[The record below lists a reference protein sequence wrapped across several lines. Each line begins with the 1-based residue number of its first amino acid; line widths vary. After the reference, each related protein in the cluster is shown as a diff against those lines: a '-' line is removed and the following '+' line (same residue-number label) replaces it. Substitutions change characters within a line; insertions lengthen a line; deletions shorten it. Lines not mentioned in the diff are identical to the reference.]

1 MNLVVFYV
9 AGAIAVVATFLTI
22 TRLNVVHALL
32 YLVVSLLAVA
42 VIFYDLG
49 APFIAALEVII
60 YAGAIMV
67 LFVFVVMMLNL
78 GERAVEMERGWLSP
92 RTWIGPAILAGILII
107 EVFSLTL
114 RPGASAPAAGV
125 VGPKQ
130 VGLALY
136 GPYLIGVELASMLLL
151 AGLVGAYHLGWR
163 KSERTGVQ
171 NAHFD
176 AGRVAVGGDLVRTGA
191 DRPAGAP

>member
-9 AGAIAVVATFLTI
+9 AGAVAVVATFLTI

-42 VIFYDLG
+42 VVFYDLG
-49 APFIAALEVII
+49 APFVAALEVII

-67 LFVFVVMMLNL
+67 LFVFVIMMLNL

-92 RTWIGPAILAGILII
+92 GTWTGPAILAGILIV

-114 RPGASAPAAGV
+114 RRSAAPAAGGV
-125 VGPKQ
+125 VGPKE

-163 KSERTGVQ
+163 KVGRTGVQ

-176 AGRVAVGGDLVRTGA
+176 AGRAAVGRNLVRTGA
-191 DRPAGAP
+191 DRPAGAS